1 MRSGGIVT
9 PMAAP
14 SKKKPSAEEE
24 PTFDERLARLE
35 KLVAELE
42 GGELTLEDSLARY
55 GEGVKILRVAREQ
68 LEGYQRKV
76 EELSADSADGDV

>member
-1 MRSGGIVT
+1 M
-9 PMAAP
+9 
-14 SKKKPSAEEE
+14 
-24 PTFDERLARLE
+24 
-35 KLVAELE
+35 AELE

-68 LEGYQRKV
+68 LEGYRRKV